1 MAANDAQ
8 AFPAYGRPFRLY
20 FAFVSG
26 GNLVQGWGTAST
38 QVSIDGASAVAGPTA
53 YEIPT
58 STGVGYV
65 DLDAAAMAGR
75 AVTVVAASGT
85 NKAAATIYTVD
96 LRDNPG
102 RASRMEE
109 FFTQMWRRF
118 FNRRVATQTA
128 MTVYRDS
135 PNSDEQLLAGGLAS
149 SGTTAEAEEMQ

>member
-1 MAANDAQ
+1 MAASDAQ

-20 FAFVSG
+20 FAFLSG

-38 QVSIDGASAVAGPTA
+38 LVSIDGASATAGPTA
-53 YEIPT
+53 YEIPS

-65 DLDAAAMAGR
+65 DLDAATMSGR
-75 AVTVVAASGT
+75 AVTVVATSGT

-118 FNRRVATQTA
+118 FNRRVATSTSV
-128 MTVYRDS
+128 TVFRDS
-135 PNSDEQLLAGGLAS
+135 PNSSQTLLSGQISSSATGAEGG
-149 SGTTAEAEEMQ
+149 EMQ